1 MKSVSQRLTASL
13 LVALTSVAGCGS
25 GRVVLPFTID
35 ASVSE
40 RPPDAAQLATH
51 DDAIRGIAAI
61 IVRDLELPMPTT
73 FTAYVYSGREGF
85 ERGLVDD
92 ANVSPVRAAELSE
105 FAVGIG
111 KRRQLLLND
120 EGGAAR
126 GREWYRLIAHELA
139 HVSQIELAQGEGRA
153 EQWLAEGMAEWAP
166 STCSSGSTSTPSP
179 TDASIAT
186 AGIRNHAALV
196 AARLDLETLGN
207 PRGFTVRHLR
217 EGSLPTYQ
225 LAFLMADYL
234 ITRDG
239 VPRVVAY
246 FRSFERRQ
254 DRHANF
260 RDTFGQSLEQFEL
273 EVLGH
278 LKSPSSASATGSP
291 SSRPQDRPGAE
302 DREGRAV
309 RRADVGR
316 LRGHAQREDH
326 RHVGALP
333 VTASDVD
340 REALDRLVGGEGH
353 AGLTWD

>member
-1 MKSVSQRLTASL
+1 MKSVSQRLAAAL

-25 GRVVLPFTID
+25 GRLVLPLTLD
-35 ASVSE
+35 PAALAS
-40 RPPDAAQLATH
+40 RPADTAQLATH
-51 DDAIRGIAAI
+51 EEAIRGIAGI
-61 IVRDLELPMPTT
+61 LVRELRLPMPPA

-85 ERGLVDD
+85 ERGLVAD

-120 EGGAAR
+120 EGGTAR
-126 GREWYRLIAHELA
+126 GREWFRLIAHELA

-153 EQWLAEGMAEWAP
+153 EQWLAEGMAEWAAFNVLERLNLD
-166 STCSSGSTSTPSP
+166 TVGNRR
-179 TDASIAT
+179 AMAI

-239 VPRVVAY
+239 FPRVVAY
-246 FRSFERRQ
+246 FRSFQRKL

-260 RDTFGQSLEQFEL
+260 RDTFAQSLEQFEL

-278 LKSPSSASATGSP
+278 LKSV
-291 SSRPQDRPGAE
+291 
-302 DREGRAV
+302 V
-309 RRADVGR
+309 R
-316 LRGHAQREDH
+316 
-326 RHVGALP
+326 
-333 VTASDVD
+333 
-340 REALDRLVGGEGH
+340 
-353 AGLTWD
+353 

>member
-1 MKSVSQRLTASL
+1 MKSVSQRLTAAL
-13 LVALTSVAGCGS
+13 LVAVTSFAGCGS
-25 GRVVLPFTID
+25 GRLVLPFTID
-35 ASVSE
+35 PAAPAS
-40 RPPDAAQLATH
+40 PPYDSAQLVTH
-51 DDAIRGIAAI
+51 EDAIRGIAAI
-61 IVRDLELPMPTT
+61 LMRDLLLPMPTV
-73 FTAYVYSGREGF
+73 FTAYVYSGRQGF
-85 ERGLVDD
+85 ERGLVTD
-92 ANVSPVRAAELSE
+92 ANISPVRAAELSE

-126 GREWYRLIAHELA
+126 GREWFRLIAHELA

-153 EQWLAEGMAEWAP
+153 EQWLAEGMAEWAAFNVLERL
-166 STCSSGSTSTPSP
+166 SLDTVEHRRTM
-179 TDASIAT
+179 AV

-217 EGSLPTYQ
+217 DGSLPTYQ

-239 VPRVVAY
+239 FPRVVAY
-246 FRSFERRQ
+246 FRSFERKQ

-278 LKSPSSASATGSP
+278 LKST
-291 SSRPQDRPGAE
+291 
-302 DREGRAV
+302 V
-309 RRADVGR
+309 R
-316 LRGHAQREDH
+316 
-326 RHVGALP
+326 
-333 VTASDVD
+333 
-340 REALDRLVGGEGH
+340 
-353 AGLTWD
+353 

>member
-1 MKSVSQRLTASL
+1 MNSVSQRLAVAL

-25 GRVVLPFTID
+25 GRLVLPLALDTTTL
-35 ASVSE
+35 VS
-40 RPPDAAQLATH
+40 PTADTAQFATH
-51 DDAIRGIAAI
+51 EDAIRGIAAI
-61 IVRDLELPMPTT
+61 LARDLRLPMPAS

-85 ERGLVDD
+85 ERGLVTD
-92 ANVSPVRAAELSE
+92 AHVSPLRAAELSE

-120 EGGAAR
+120 EGGTAR

-153 EQWLAEGMAEWAP
+153 EQWLAEGMAEWAAFNVLQRLDLD
-166 STCSSGSTSTPSP
+166 TVVNRR
-179 TDASIAT
+179 AMAV

-196 AARLDLETLGN
+196 AARLDLETLGH

-239 VPRVVAY
+239 FPRVVAY
-246 FRSFERRQ
+246 FRSFERKQ

-260 RDTFGQSLEQFEL
+260 RAIFGQSLEQFEL

-278 LKSPSSASATGSP
+278 LKSVVKSV
-291 SSRPQDRPGAE
+291 
-302 DREGRAV
+302 V
-309 RRADVGR
+309 R
-316 LRGHAQREDH
+316 
-326 RHVGALP
+326 
-333 VTASDVD
+333 
-340 REALDRLVGGEGH
+340 
-353 AGLTWD
+353 